1 MRSSF
6 QIQATEVANKF
17 IDEYMSAAS
26 GEYVKVYLYILR
38 HHGETLNVDTIADAL
53 NHTEADVR
61 RAITYWKKQGVLVED
76 GGQGASD
83 SGTKHFEVE
92 RAEEAEGR
100 GAKRAD
106 NKADSRMEN
115 RIEAVEHDSEED
127 YLDEPDADDSFISE
141 DAAAREDI
149 LKPRQEETL
158 LQAGSARKHASMA
171 KSEKKTS
178 QVRPIYTTEQVN
190 RVAMEEDFGQL
201 LYIAQKYMNKVF
213 TPRDC
218 ELFAYLY
225 DGLHMSMELLEYLV
239 EYCVQ
244 GGHSNLRYL
253 ETVAL
258 NWHEKGI
265 RTVDEAK
272 MYVTSYNKDTFA
284 VMKAFGLGDRNPGS
298 VELDMIQ
305 RWFKEYGF
313 TKEIVVEACNRTL
326 AAIHTPS
333 FQYADK
339 ILSEWRKAGV
349 KTMREISA
357 LDEKRDNRTSSRQ
370 PVAPK
375 TGRNQFHNFE
385 QRDTNYDA
393 MVLERLKKRLGEQ

>member
-6 QIQATEVANKF
+6 QIQATEVANQF
-17 IDEYMSAAS
+17 IDEYMTAAS

-38 HHGETLNVDTIADAL
+38 HQDETLNVDTIADAL

-76 GGQGASD
+76 GGQ
-83 SGTKHFEVE
+83 
-92 RAEEAEGR
+92 EG
-100 GAKRAD
+100 
-106 NKADSRMEN
+106 
-115 RIEAVEHDSEED
+115 
-127 YLDEPDADDSFISE
+127 
-141 DAAAREDI
+141 
-149 LKPRQEETL
+149 
-158 LQAGSARKHASMA
+158 LQAGKKSLDDMAEKPQETGRPETPRKTGKTECLEEEDFDADYDDEFDEQLPVTENAATVEHVVMPRKKETQAAAPGRARKNAAMA
-171 KSEKKTS
+171 DKKIP
-178 QVRPIYTTEQVN
+178 QVRPFYTTEQVN
-190 RVAMEEDFGQL
+190 RVSMEEDFSQL

-225 DGLHMSMELLEYLV
+225 DGLKMSMELLEFLV

-253 ETVAL
+253 ETVAI

-265 RTVDEAK
+265 RTVEEAK
-272 MYVTSYNKDTFA
+272 QYVTSYNKDTFA

-305 RWFKEYGF
+305 KWFKEYGF
-313 TKEIVVEACNRTL
+313 SKEIVVEACNRTL

-339 ILSEWRKAGV
+339 ILSEWKKSGV
-349 KTMREISA
+349 RTVREIAA
-357 LDEKRDNRTSSRQ
+357 LDEKRENRAAGKQ

-393 MVLERLKKRLGEQ
+393 MVLERLKERLGEQ

>member
-1 MRSSF
+1 MVSEKGRLREAGCERTMKSSL
-6 QIQATEVANKF
+6 QIQATAVANQF
-17 IDEYMSAAS
+17 IDEYMPAAS

-38 HHGETLNVDTIADAL
+38 HQDETLNVDTIADAL
-53 NHTEADVR
+53 SHTEADVR
-61 RAITYWKKQGVLVED
+61 RAITYWKKQGVLVEAEK
-76 GGQGASD
+76 QED
-83 SGTKHFEVE
+83 SKAGKKRDE
-92 RAEEAEGR
+92 RVYSETQE
-100 GAKRAD
+100 
-106 NKADSRMEN
+106 DSRQERPVDNSGDIHYM
-115 RIEAVEHDSEED
+115 
-127 YLDEPDADDSFISE
+127 DEG
-141 DAAAREDI
+141 AAAA
-149 LKPRQEETL
+149 ETAAVPKKENAPV
-158 LQAGSARKHASMA
+158 QAAGMARKNAA
-171 KSEKKTS
+171 AALAEKKIP

-190 RVAMEEDFGQL
+190 RVAQEEEFSQL

-225 DGLHMSMELLEYLV
+225 DGLHMTMELLEFLV

-244 GGHSNLRYL
+244 GGHSSLRYL

-265 RTVDEAK
+265 RTVEEAK
-272 MYVTSYNKDTFA
+272 QYVAAYNKDTFA

-313 TKEIVVEACNRTL
+313 AKEIVVEACNRTL

-339 ILSEWRKAGV
+339 ILSEWKKSGV
-349 KTMREISA
+349 RSMREIA
-357 LDEKRDNRTSSRQ
+357 AMDEKRENRTTTRQ

-375 TGRNQFHNFE
+375 TGKNQFHNFE

-393 MVLERLKKRLGEQ
+393 MVLERLKQRLGEQ

>member
-6 QIQATEVANKF
+6 QIQATEVANQF
-17 IDEYMSAAS
+17 IDEYMTAAS

-38 HHGETLNVDTIADAL
+38 HQDETLNVDTIADAL

-76 GGQGASD
+76 RGQEGAPAGKKGSD
-83 SGTKHFEVE
+83 DAA
-92 RAEEAEGR
+92 AEQKAGEAE
-100 GAKRAD
+100 KSQKD
-106 NKADSRMEN
+106 DPT
-115 RIEAVEHDSEED
+115 D
-127 YLDEPDADDSFISE
+127 YLDGEDFDADCDYDE
-141 DAAAREDI
+141 QLLLTENAATVEPVV
-149 LKPRQEETL
+149 KPKKKESQVPAPGR
-158 LQAGSARKHASMA
+158 ARKNAAMA
-171 KSEKKTS
+171 EKKIP
-178 QVRPIYTTEQVN
+178 QVRPFYTTEQVN
-190 RVAMEEDFGQL
+190 RVSMEEDFSQL

-225 DGLHMSMELLEYLV
+225 DGLQMSMELLEFLV

-253 ETVAL
+253 ETVAI

-265 RTVDEAK
+265 RTVEEAK
-272 MYVTSYNKDTFA
+272 KYVTSYNKDTFA

-305 RWFKEYGF
+305 KWFKEYGF
-313 TKEIVVEACNRTL
+313 AKEIVVEACNRTL

-339 ILSEWRKAGV
+339 ILSEWKKSGV
-349 KTMREISA
+349 RSVREIAA
-357 LDEKRDNRTSSRQ
+357 LDEKRENRGTGKQ

-393 MVLERLKKRLGEQ
+393 MVLERLKERLGEQ

>member
-1 MRSSF
+1 MVSEKGRLREAGCKRTMKSSL
-6 QIQATEVANKF
+6 QIQATAVANQF
-17 IDEYMSAAS
+17 IDEYMPAAS

-38 HHGETLNVDTIADAL
+38 HQDETLNVDTIADAL
-53 NHTEADVR
+53 SHTEADVR
-61 RAITYWKKQGVLVED
+61 RAITYWKKQGVLVEAEKQED
-76 GGQGASD
+76 SKAGKKRGERVYGETQEDSRQEGPVDNSGDIHYMDEGASA
-83 SGTKHFEVE
+83 
-92 RAEEAEGR
+92 AETA
-100 GAKRAD
+100 AVPK
-106 NKADSRMEN
+106 KEN
-115 RIEAVEHDSEED
+115 APVQ
-127 YLDEPDADDSFISE
+127 
-141 DAAAREDI
+141 AA
-149 LKPRQEETL
+149 
-158 LQAGSARKHASMA
+158 GMARKNAAMA
-171 KSEKKTS
+171 LAEKKIP
-178 QVRPIYTTEQVN
+178 QVRPFYTTEQVN
-190 RVAMEEDFGQL
+190 RVAQEEEFSQL

-225 DGLHMSMELLEYLV
+225 DGLHMTMELLEFLV

-265 RTVDEAK
+265 RTVEEAK
-272 MYVTSYNKDTFA
+272 QYVTAYNKDTFA

-313 TKEIVVEACNRTL
+313 AKEIVVEACNRTL

-339 ILSEWRKAGV
+339 ILSEWKKSGV
-349 KTMREISA
+349 RSMREIA
-357 LDEKRDNRTSSRQ
+357 AMDEKRENRTTTRQ

-375 TGRNQFHNFE
+375 TGKNQFHNFE

-393 MVLERLKKRLGEQ
+393 MVLERLKQRLGEQ